1 MWERIFFDSDGIFMW
16 SSIAAII
23 AFGGSASSALFSC
36 LSYTNSKKTAE
47 SQRRMEQKKIDA
59 DLKAKARIE
68 WINEV
73 RHKSSDLI
81 SLLLSLQKKEID
93 YHEQWL
99 KIEEASELLKL
110 YFSYNDTEDVSHDVS
125 FGDKGIMFSESA
137 KSIIHNND
145 DNKGKNKYLRCC
157 VDVLVDSF
165 RDDSYRN
172 ILGNKRKIIKAQKES
187 QFHLE
192 DISEYLPDREI
203 TFENGSTLMRYNS
216 FPKKGSEIDFKETKE
231 RIEHLTNNLKK
242 VDQRLEGY
250 DKSINHFSVIIS
262 LYLKIEWDKAK
273 NGEWENKT

>member
-1 MWERIFFDSDGIFMW
+1 MWEKIFFDSDGIFMW

-23 AFGGSASSALFSC
+23 ALVGSVSSAFFSW
-36 LSYTNSKKTAE
+36 LGYTSSKRTAE

-59 DLKAKARIE
+59 NLKAKARIE

-110 YFSYNDTEDVSHDVS
+110 YFSYNDTEDVSNEVS
-125 FGDKGIMFSESA
+125 FGDEGLIFTERA
-137 KSIIHNND
+137 KSIVQNNN

-157 VDVLVDSF
+157 VDVLVNNF
-165 RDDSYRN
+165 RNDTYRVT
-172 ILGNKRKIIKAQKES
+172 IENKRKLLKAYSRFLSDQN
-187 QFHLE
+187 
-192 DISEYLPDREI
+192 EI
-203 TFENGSTLMRYNS
+203 TKYVPEEEVEFDNGERATSYDY
-216 FPKKGSEIDFKETKE
+216 FPK
-231 RIEHLTNNLKK
+231 
-242 VDQRLEGY
+242 EGY
-250 DKSINHFSVIIS
+250 ESNYYEIEEKLDNNENARNKADEKLKGYHKAIDQFSIIIS

-273 NGEWENKT
+273 NGE